1 MTEQEIDVVV
11 EGATLGGTLCLPAGQ
26 DRFPCV
32 VMIHG
37 SGPLDRDENGDK
49 RRNINIFNTIA
60 RYLACRGVAS
70 VRYDKRGCAR
80 SSGNYLTA
88 GFQDL
93 VEDARAVCL
102 HALSEER
109 VRDDA
114 LFLLGHSEGAL
125 IATKLS
131 LSVPQVAGL
140 ILLAGAVQRME
151 DVLKYQARKTREDME
166 RGGGL
171 RRRLVR
177 LGWRLSGDPEMLQSM
192 MLDRIRSSTETTLR
206 YRGQVINARWLRQ
219 RLDEDPAEQMRR
231 VTCPILA
238 ITGEKDVQVD
248 PKDAARI
255 ATLARGEV
263 EYHIVPDLTHI
274 LRADEGPASLLTYEK
289 LLKKPVEP
297 SVLELIGEWL
307 KARTHGGA
315 TAQPMPESDSPR
327 GG

>member
-26 DRFPCV
+26 GRFPCV

-37 SGPLDRDENGDK
+37 SGPLDRDENSDK

-60 RYLACRGVAS
+60 RYLAGRGVAS

-80 SSGNYLTA
+80 SSGNYLTV

-102 HALSEER
+102 HALSQER

-151 DVLKYQARKTREDME
+151 DVLRYQARRIREDVE
-166 RGGGL
+166 QGGGL
-171 RRRLVR
+171 KRRLVR
-177 LGWRLSGDPEMLQSM
+177 LGWRLTGDPETLQSM
-192 MLDRIRSSTETTLR
+192 MLDRVRNSSEMTLR
-206 YRGQVINARWLRQ
+206 HRGQVVNARWLRQ
-219 RLDEDPAEQMRR
+219 RLDEDPVEHMRQ
-231 VTCPILA
+231 VTCPVLA
-238 ITGEKDVQVD
+238 ITGEKDMQVD
-248 PKDAARI
+248 PLDAARI
-255 ATLARGEV
+255 ATLAAGEV
-263 EYHIVPDLTHI
+263 EYHNVPNLTHI
-274 LRADEGPASLLTYEK
+274 LRVDEGPASLFTYEK

-297 SVLELIGEWL
+297 SVLGLIGEWL
-307 KARTHGGA
+307 EARTHGGA
-315 TAQPMPESDSPR
+315 PAQPMPESDSP
-327 GG
+327 GGG